1 MTTKYQKHYDAL
13 VERAR
18 HRAIE
23 GYCERHHVLP
33 RCMGGDN
40 DPRNLVRLT
49 AEEHYV
55 AHQLLVRMYPSVGG
69 LATAAV
75 RMARQCSGN
84 KAYAWLRRRH
94 AEAVSLRAK
103 GNRYGLGY
111 TRTEEERARISAA
124 LKGRKKSV
132 ETKRRMSKAQ
142 CGNKKAFGLK
152 RGPPTAEHREKNAAA
167 RRGKKMPPRTE
178 EHKAKISAA
187 RISYF
192 ERLRHERNM

>member
-103 GNRYGLGY
+103 GNPVWPRLHPHGRR
-111 TRTEEERARISAA
+111 TRAHIRR
-124 LKGRKKSV
+124 
-132 ETKRRMSKAQ
+132 TKR
-142 CGNKKAFGLK
+142 
-152 RGPPTAEHREKNAAA
+152 
-167 RRGKKMPPRTE
+167 
-178 EHKAKISAA
+178 AKEI
-187 RISYF
+187 R
-192 ERLRHERNM
+192 